1 MPPFP
6 RPDARP
12 FRFALIVATGMIT
25 SSCGWHSAAKP
36 VADEEG
42 YLLTAEQVRRT
53 GANNAWDVLRR
64 SGAPLSIAEDRNGN
78 PGRVRKRGNSSIN
91 LSNTPLLVV
100 DEVQMA
106 DITYL
111 REIPAASIHSIRI
124 FSGTQGTIRYGTG
137 SGNGVIVVTTR
148 VPQTTP
154 RSLVTH

>member
-1 MPPFP
+1 MPSSS
-6 RPDARP
+6 RDSARP
-12 FRFALIVATGMIT
+12 FRFALIVAAAMIT
-25 SSCGWHSAAKP
+25 SSCGWHSAARP
-36 VADEEG
+36 VVDDEG

-64 SGAPLSIAEDRNGN
+64 SGAPLSISEDRNGN

-148 VPQTTP
+148 VPGTTDT
-154 RSLVTH
+154 SLKTR